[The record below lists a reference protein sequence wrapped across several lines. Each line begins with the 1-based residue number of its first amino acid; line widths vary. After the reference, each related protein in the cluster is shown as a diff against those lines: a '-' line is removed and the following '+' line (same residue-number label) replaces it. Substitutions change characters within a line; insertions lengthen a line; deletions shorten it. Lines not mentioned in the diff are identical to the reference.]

1 MKFKLK
7 FKILCPIIVLILA
20 GTFVSILLAYNTS
33 KKTIIDMAK
42 EHLIDRVDFTAVR
55 LDDWIKNRIA
65 GIDQLTTYKN
75 IKEAAKYW
83 GLRSDANN
91 RLVEYVKKRP
101 YLERIFLTDVQGRI
115 VSSSVQPLPDHQ
127 ERVDLSGKKYFQEA
141 LKGKNFFTEPFRSK
155 KSGHPVFIISFPI
168 YLNKVI
174 SGTLCAVMDINWI
187 SAKFIRPFKAGT
199 SGYAYAVTDKG
210 MIISHPVKSKILSLN
225 ISQFDFGK
233 KMLSRKS
240 GFIRYNWQGTV
251 RVLEFKQIKTTGWIV
266 GAGVNLDDLM
276 ASATA
281 LRNFLI
287 IIGLISLSVLVSGIW
302 FLLGRFVIAPIN
314 ACTLFAEKMGA
325 GDLNASIEYQS
336 DDEIGIMVK
345 SMIKMAVNFRALIS
359 DILDIANGV
368 SLSSESLKE
377 ISDTITRWSEETG
390 AMSSKVTEN
399 ATNITGN
406 IKSIAAAAVEVSSQ
420 ADSVASFSNTVS
432 ANMEETGGNV
442 VELSMSIDTIAS
454 SIDQMYTSLNEVSKS
469 SNAGASVTDDAAKQA
484 ALASDIINNLG
495 DSAKEIGKIVDLI
508 QGIASQTNLLSL
520 NAAIEAAGAGEA
532 GKGFAVVANEVKELA
547 RQTSG
552 ATQTISDT
560 IETMQE
566 NTRAAVDA
574 IVEIVKVINEINTI
588 MSTIAA
594 AVEQQ
599 TTTTNEISRSIAST
613 AENSTAVSANAED
626 VVKTMTQVSST
637 LEELSKGTEII
648 AQDVSKASAGTEN
661 VLTNVTELNTLLKK
675 SSEVIAGIHTQSD
688 ELSGLSDTLKKGV
701 LKFKL

>member
-1 MKFKLK
+1 MKLSLK

-20 GTFVSILLAYNTS
+20 GTFVSILLTYNIS
-33 KKTIIDMAK
+33 KKTIINMAK

-55 LDDWIKNRIA
+55 LDDWMQNKITDIE
-65 GIDQLTTYKN
+65 QLTTYRN
-75 IKEAAKYW
+75 IREATKYW
-83 GLRSDANN
+83 GLRSDADL
-91 RLVEYVKKRP
+91 RLVDYIKQRP
-101 YLERIFLTDVQGRI
+101 YLERIFLTDIHGKV
-115 VSSSVQPLPDHQ
+115 VSSSMKTLS
-127 ERVDLSGKKYFQEA
+127 EGIDLSNEAYFKSA
-141 LKGKNFFTEPFRSK
+141 ITGNKFLTEPFKSK
-155 KSGHPVFIISFPI
+155 KDGHIVFIIAFPV
-168 YLNKVI
+168 YLDKVI
-174 SGTLCAVMDINWI
+174 SGTLCAVMDIDWI
-187 SAKFIRPFKAGT
+187 AEKFITPFKEGR
-199 SGYAYAVTDKG
+199 SGYAYMVTDKG
-210 MIISHPVKSKILSLN
+210 LIISHPLKEKILNLN
-225 ISQFDFGK
+225 ISQYDFGR
-233 KMLSRKS
+233 KMLAQKS
-240 GFIRYNWQGTV
+240 GFIRYTWQGTSK
-251 RVLEFKQIKTTGWIV
+251 VLEFKEIKTTGWII
-266 GAGVNLDDLM
+266 GAGIDLNDLT
-276 ASATA
+276 ASVTA

-287 IIGLISLSVLVSGIW
+287 VIGLISLLVLVAGIW
-302 FLLGRFVIAPIN
+302 FLLGRFVINPIN
-314 ACTLFAEKMGA
+314 SCTLFAEKMGS
-325 GDLNASIEYQS
+325 GDLNADIEYKS
-336 DDEIGIMVK
+336 DDEIGVMVK
-345 SMIKMAVNFRALIS
+345 SMTEMAANFRALIA
-359 DILDIANGV
+359 DILNIANGV
-368 SLSSESLKE
+368 SISSESLKK
-377 ISDTITRWSEETG
+377 ISATITRWSEETG
-390 AMSSKVTEN
+390 TMSSKVTEN
-399 ATNITGN
+399 ATNINGN
-406 IKSIAAAAVEVSSQ
+406 VKSIAAAAVEVSSQ

-469 SNAGASVTDDAAKQA
+469 SNAGASVTEDAAKQA

-495 DSAKEIGKIVDLI
+495 NSAKEIGKIVDLI

-532 GKGFAVVANEVKELA
+532 GRGFAVVANEVKELA

-574 IVEIVKVINEINTI
+574 IVRIVKVINEINTI
-588 MSTIAA
+588 MGTIAA

-648 AQDVSKASAGTEN
+648 AQDVSKASAGTES
-661 VLTNVTELNTLLKK
+661 VLANVTELNSLLEQ
-675 SSEVIAGIHTQSD
+675 SSEVITEIHIQSD
-688 ELSGLSDTLKKGV
+688 ELSGLSETLKQGV